1 MASWSGIVSGIFF
14 FITNKMGVLRL
25 SATEEIIGSDLTYFG
40 PLEMEIDDISNNKG
54 DTELV
59 ERKRL
64 VTASGVV

>member
-40 PLEMEIDDISNNKG
+40 PLEMEIDVLIYNNG
-54 DTELV
+54 DTEMV
-59 ERKRL
+59 EKKRL
-64 VTASGVV
+64 VTASGVA